1 MQEIDILEVLVAM
14 FLVLLIIQAPSIL
27 LTSWSHIINSYN
39 LSIEMKLLSITII
52 GKS

>member
-14 FLVLLIIQAPSIL
+14 FFVLLIIQAPSIL
-27 LTSWSHIINSYN
+27 LTSWSHINSYN